1 MKKIVLVCV
10 VGLIG
15 IAVAAE
21 PAALTNSTTNE
32 TEGRG
37 RWHLTV
43 GPAWRARVKT
53 EISGATSVESASASR
68 TSTKESGGR
77 VVVRDPVQEPAGAT
91 LYADTETVTETIVT
105 PGGGAAAMGATDE
118 RRPLG
123 VKAKFGYDVW
133 ANEAFAVAL
142 DLRFAGYWNI
152 KSSASGAAHG
162 GSMSVRRT
170 TDYYLYENGPYPD
183 DSDFEFASPNEDPY
197 LPYRET
203 SDETTL
209 FASQVRGAR
218 LTADLYQIGIGP
230 SVTWHALSWLDAY
243 AGVAA
248 LCNIASLDF
257 DAGSQG
263 SSETQCRLGFAGEV
277 GLVGYLTDNL
287 GIYGEVGYEWID
299 GFDASVGNLN
309 ADVDFSSLVVSAGF
323 VFAF

>member
-1 MKKIVLVCV
+1 MKKIVLACV

-15 IAVAAE
+15 VAVAAE
-21 PAALTNSTTNE
+21 PATPANPTTNE
-32 TEGRG
+32 AEGRG

-53 EISGATSVESASASR
+53 EISGAASVESVSASR
-68 TSTKESGGR
+68 TSAKESGGR

-133 ANEAFAVAL
+133 ANDMFAVAL

-162 GSMSVRRT
+162 GSMTVRRT
-170 TDYYLYENGPYPD
+170 TDYYLYENGPYPG
-183 DSDFEFASPNEDPY
+183 DSDFEYAYPDEDPY

-203 SDETTL
+203 SDETTF

-257 DAGSQG
+257 DVGSQG
-263 SSETQCRLGFAGEV
+263 SSETQCRFGLAAEAGLAAYVTDNV
-277 GLVGYLTDNL
+277 GLYA
-287 GIYGEVGYEWID
+287 EVGYEWID
-299 GFDASVGNLN
+299 RFSADGGGASARL
-309 ADVDFSSLVVSAGF
+309 DFSSLVVGAGL
-323 VFAF
+323 VVRW